1 MRWRVNGLIK
11 QNRGSEDG
19 PGAKQAAQGPGMIH
33 TLIVLILIG
42 IMPIAAW
49 AADGRGYLDMTVGYK
64 TGSFGTPTTSDLFS
78 LTPTLGYVAPR
89 YDVSIAIPYLFLT
102 NKTAGQSTT
111 EDGIGDIY
119 LHGGYVF
126 IPEIDDGYSLYGSL
140 SLKLPTAD
148 KDKGLG
154 TGETDYG
161 GYLSAGKRF
170 GQNRVTLSAGYI
182 IVGSPSGFNY
192 NNVYVIDIG
201 YARIFSL
208 TEVLVWYE
216 ARGAVVSGA
225 KNPQEINVGFFHIL
239 SKDYSI
245 KGSTFVGLNNGGP
258 DFGINLGLVRWF

>member
-1 MRWRVNGLIK
+1 MNSLNEHLRGAADGSGGK
-11 QNRGSEDG
+11 QT
-19 PGAKQAAQGPGMIH
+19 AKCSSMIH
-33 TLIVLILIG
+33 TLFLLLLIG
-42 IMPIAAW
+42 IMPVTAW
-49 AADGRGYLDMTVGYK
+49 AADGRGYLDITGGYK

-89 YDVSIAIPYLFLT
+89 YDVSVAIPYLFLT
-102 NKTAGQSTT
+102 NTTAGQSTT

-126 IPEIDDGYSLYGSL
+126 LPETYDGFSLYGSV

-170 GQNRVTLSAGYI
+170 GQNRITLSAGYI
-182 IVGSPSGFNY
+182 FVGSPAGVSY
-192 NNVYVIDIG
+192 NNVYVVDIG

-216 ARGAVVSGA
+216 ARGAVISGE

-258 DFGINLGLVRWF
+258 DFGLSLGLVRWF